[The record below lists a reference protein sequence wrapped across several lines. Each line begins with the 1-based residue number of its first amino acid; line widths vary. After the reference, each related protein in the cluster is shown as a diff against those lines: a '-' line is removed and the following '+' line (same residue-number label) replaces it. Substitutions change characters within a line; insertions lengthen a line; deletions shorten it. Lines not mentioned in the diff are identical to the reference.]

1 MISLFRKIRQKL
13 LQQHRITQYLAYA
26 VGEIFLVVIGILIA
40 LQINTWNEE
49 RKNRD
54 YELKMLRELKS
65 TLEKDSRYFR
75 SQIRILGL
83 KELSANRLLQE
94 IQLPDP
100 SMDSINLH
108 LERLEIEALFQ
119 YNSGAY
125 GSIKSGGIDKIS
137 NDSLRSKIADLYE
150 FLIPRT
156 EKILE
161 NLKETESIEEQLIED
176 FTERVITK
184 APDGDQIIN
193 RKILNRD
200 EILKDEFLH
209 FIQINKSITYYT
221 LSRLQILLPQI
232 EDLVFEIEK
241 ELPSD

>member
-75 SQIRILGL
+75 SQIRILGI

-100 SMDSINLH
+100 SMDSINFH

>member
-75 SQIRILGL
+75 SQIRILGI

-100 SMDSINLH
+100 SMDSINFH

-221 LSRLQILLPQI
+221 LNRLQILLPQI